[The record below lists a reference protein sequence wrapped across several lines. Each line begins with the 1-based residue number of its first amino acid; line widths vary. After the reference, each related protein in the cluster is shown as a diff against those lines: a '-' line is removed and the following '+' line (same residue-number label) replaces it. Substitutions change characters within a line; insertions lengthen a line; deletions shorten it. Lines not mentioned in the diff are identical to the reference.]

1 MSFAA
6 SALRRAASEVA
17 PKVAAAGQ
25 RGIAS
30 TRSAAGGSHD
40 PHYVHAETMYEV
52 WNIKN
57 RKFKFV
63 QDPGLE
69 GHPGLLRPS
78 SPTKGTMDHDL
89 WGWWH

>member
-52 WNIKN
+52 WNMKN
-57 RKFKFV
+57 RKFKFGAGILAV
-63 QDPGLE
+63 VG
-69 GHPGLLRPS
+69 G
-78 SPTKGTMDHDL
+78 GTAIPL
-89 WGWWH
+89 IACWYSQYKTRA